1 MRSTSEEE
9 ALELFFAVD
18 GFEDGITGRGGG
30 RYNLAILL
38 TYTFAEEVDN
48 NALSSGVFD
57 ICSQL
62 SIKSHQTYVS
72 RLIVF

>member
-1 MRSTSEEE
+1 M
-9 ALELFFAVD
+9 VD
-18 GFEDGITGRGGG
+18 GFADGITGRGGG
-30 RYNLAILL
+30 RYNLDNTLA
-38 TYTFAEEVDN
+38 YTLALELAN
-48 NALSSGVFD
+48 NDFNSGVFV